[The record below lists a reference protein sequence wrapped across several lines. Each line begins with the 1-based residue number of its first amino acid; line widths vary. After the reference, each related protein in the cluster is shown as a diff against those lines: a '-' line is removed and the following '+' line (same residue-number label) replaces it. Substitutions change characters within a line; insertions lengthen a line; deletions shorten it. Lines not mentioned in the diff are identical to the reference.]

1 MSPSSSSLRSDNC
14 RRNLSM
20 QKSWNLWKNHLFK
33 HTLKIKRYSQFVQV
47 LHNCNFYDSPI
58 CHKDA
63 EDGSGQGPHVRMQ
76 LYNCPLPSIQLSCIE
91 NYAAHTG
98 PAPDPPSHVYLML
111 VLLLLLQQCQ
121 DPDYPYWE
129 FALYERS
136 DNEDLQKYF
145 DKITFTQES
154 SIRKRT
160 NCKSP
165 TFYSELDLTM
175 WTPVTRSLHTFSIIC
190 VIG

>member
-1 MSPSSSSLRSDNC
+1 MSPSSSSRRSDNC

-20 QKSWNLWKNHLFK
+20 QKSWNLWKNHLYK
-33 HTLKIKRYSQFVQV
+33 YTLKITRHSQFVQV
-47 LHNCNFYDSPI
+47 LHNCNFYDSTI

-76 LYNCPLPSIQLSCIE
+76 LHNCPLPSIQFIVHWELRST
-91 NYAAHTG
+91 HR
-98 PAPDPPSHVYLML
+98 PAPYPTNPPSPVYLML
-111 VLLLLLQQCQ
+111 VLLLLLQQWQ

-129 FALYERS
+129 FALYGRS
-136 DNEDLQKYF
+136 DNEDLQEYF
-145 DKITFTQES
+145 DKIALQ
-154 SIRKRT
+154 KRA

-165 TFYSELDLTM
+165 TFYSELGY
-175 WTPVTRSLHTFSIIC
+175 SLHTFSIIC

>member
-1 MSPSSSSLRSDNC
+1 MSPSSRSRRSDNC

-98 PAPDPPSHVYLML
+98 PAPDPPSPCVSDVGL
-111 VLLLLLQQCQ
+111 VVATPAMPRSRLPILRVCSL
-121 DPDYPYWE
+121 WE
-129 FALYERS
+129 IRQWRS
-136 DNEDLQKYF
+136 A
-145 DKITFTQES
+145 KIFWQNN
-154 SIRKRT
+154 I
-160 NCKSP
+160 
-165 TFYSELDLTM
+165 Y
-175 WTPVTRSLHTFSIIC
+175 TREQHTKENQL
-190 VIG
+190 

>member
-1 MSPSSSSLRSDNC
+1 MSPSSSSRRSDNW

-20 QKSWNLWKNHLFK
+20 QKSWNLWKNHLYK
-33 HTLKIKRYSQFVQV
+33 YTLKITRHSQFVQV
-47 LHNCNFYDSPI
+47 LHNCNFYDSTI

-76 LYNCPLPSIQLSCIE
+76 LHNCPLPSIQFIVHWELRST
-91 NYAAHTG
+91 HR
-98 PAPDPPSHVYLML
+98 PAPYPTNPPSPVYLML
-111 VLLLLLQQCQ
+111 VLLLLLQQWQ

-129 FALYERS
+129 FALYGRS
-136 DNEDLQKYF
+136 DNEDLQEYF
-145 DKITFTQES
+145 DKIALQ
-154 SIRKRT
+154 KRA

>member
-1 MSPSSSSLRSDNC
+1 MSPSSRSLRSDNC

-63 EDGSGQGPHVRMQ
+63 EDGSGRGPHVRMQ

-98 PAPDPPSHVYLML
+98 
-111 VLLLLLQQCQ
+111 LLLTLPPMCIRCWSCCCYSSNAKIQITHIESLLSMRDQTM
-121 DPDYPYWE
+121 
-129 FALYERS
+129 
-136 DNEDLQKYF
+136 
-145 DKITFTQES
+145 KI
-154 SIRKRT
+154 
-160 NCKSP
+160 CKNI
-165 TFYSELDLTM
+165 LTK
-175 WTPVTRSLHTFSIIC
+175 
-190 VIG
+190 